1 MGKVTYDE
9 RVATYKV
16 ALRKN
21 GLDTQSLK
29 AVEEMSELIKE
40 ICKMGCGEGSQLALA
55 DEIADVTI
63 MLEQLKLFYHVHD
76 IVDEHVDM
84 KIRRLQGKLGMR
96 EVSTNEH

>member
-21 GLDTQSLK
+21 GLETQSLK

-40 ICKMGCGEGSQLALA
+40 ICKMGCGEGS
-55 DEIADVTI
+55 
-63 MLEQLKLFYHVHD
+63 
-76 IVDEHVDM
+76 
-84 KIRRLQGKLGMR
+84 
-96 EVSTNEH
+96 